1 MSRKLY
7 TQTALGLILSSTAVA
22 DVPSVAVDI
31 APVHALVARVMDGV
45 GAPNLIIPPGASPH
59 EYSLRPSEAQSLQD
73 ADIVFWIGE
82 DLTPWLEK
90 SIDTLS
96 QNAEITT
103 LLDQSET
110 KLLKFREGAL
120 FEAHDHDD
128 HDDHDEH
135 NHDKSHDDRD
145 DHDDHDHDKSH
156 DDHDDHDDHDHDKS
170 HDDHDDH
177 DDHDHDKAHDDHD
190 DHDDHDHDKAHDD
203 HDDHD
208 DHDHDKAHD
217 DHDDHD
223 DHDHDKSHDDHDDH
237 EGHNH
242 GTHDPHAW
250 LSIDNAQSWLNVIAA
265 KLSAVDPENAGVY
278 YGNAASAIAELDA
291 VEKEIN
297 ATLDPVRGNSF
308 VVFHDAYQYFEN
320 SFEFFAAGAIS
331 LSDASDPSAARIAEV
346 QGRIKNEG
354 IDCILSEPQYN
365 ANMVA
370 TVLSGTDAKT
380 GVIDPLGSSLEP
392 GPNLYTELV
401 YDMAETLAGCLS
413 DAKK

>member
-7 TQTALGLILSSTAVA
+7 TQTALGLILGSTAMA
-22 DVPSVAVDI
+22 EAPSVAVDI
-31 APVHALVARVMDGV
+31 APVHSLVARVMDGV

-110 KLLKFREGAL
+110 KLLKFRENAL
-120 FEAHDHDD
+120 FEANDHDDHEDHDEHDHDKAHDD

-135 NHDKSHDDRD
+135 
-145 DHDDHDHDKSH
+145 DHDKS
-156 DDHDDHDDHDHDKS
+156 
-170 HDDHDDH
+170 HDDH
-177 DDHDHDKAHDDHD
+177 DDHDHDKAHDDHE
-190 DHDDHDHDKAHDD
+190 DHEDHDHDKAHDD
-203 HDDHD
+203 HE
-208 DHDHDKAHD
+208 
-217 DHDDHD
+217 
-223 DHDHDKSHDDHDDH
+223 DH

-250 LSIDNAQSWLNVIAA
+250 LSIDNAHSWLNVFAA
-265 KLSAVDPENAGVY
+265 KLSAVDPENADVY

-370 TVLSGTDAKT
+370 TILAGTNAKT
-380 GVIDPLGSSLEP
+380 EVLDPLGSSLEP
-392 GPNLYTELV
+392 GPNLYTELM
-401 YDMAETLAGCLS
+401 YGMAAALVGCLS

>member
-45 GAPNLIIPPGASPH
+45 GAPNLIIPPSASPH
-59 EYSLRPSEAQSLQD
+59 EYSLRPSEAKSLQD
-73 ADIVFWIGE
+73 ADLVFWVGE

-96 QNAEITT
+96 RNAEIIT

-110 KLLKFREGAL
+110 KLLKFRESAL
-120 FEAHDHDD
+120 FEAH
-128 HDDHDEH
+128 
-135 NHDKSHDDRD
+135 
-145 DHDDHDHDKSH
+145 
-156 DDHDDHDDHDHDKS
+156 
-170 HDDHDDH
+170 DHDDH

-190 DHDDHDHDKAHDD
+190 DHDDHDHDKS
-203 HDDHD
+203 
-208 DHDHDKAHD
+208 HD

>member
-7 TQTALGLILSSTAVA
+7 TQTALGLILGSTAMA
-22 DVPSVAVDI
+22 EAPSVAVDI
-31 APVHALVARVMDGV
+31 APVHSLVARVMDGV

-110 KLLKFREGAL
+110 KLLKFRENAL
-120 FEAHDHDD
+120 FEAH
-128 HDDHDEH
+128 
-135 NHDKSHDDRD
+135 
-145 DHDDHDHDKSH
+145 
-156 DDHDDHDDHDHDKS
+156 
-170 HDDHDDH
+170 DHDDH

-190 DHDDHDHDKAHDD
+190 DHDDHDHDKAHDH
-203 HDDHD
+203 HDEHD

-217 DHDDHD
+217 DHDEHD
-223 DHDHDKSHDDHDDH
+223 DHGHDKSHDDHEDHDEHDHDKSHDDH

-250 LSIDNAQSWLNVIAA
+250 LSIDNAQSWLNVFAA

-331 LSDASDPSAARIAEV
+331 LGDASDPSAARIAEV

-365 ANMVA
+365 ANTVA